1 MTDRTLI
8 ERVHGIPFVVG
19 LALITVGGLLSTPV
33 LAQREPGSTTL
44 GLQVGQPGGV
54 TAKLYRTAPIAYD
67 AVLTGDGD
75 DFLRLYLHRLWERP
89 LPESPMHVYYGP
101 GGLIGAQRTA
111 ASLRPELGLSASL
124 GLNFYAER
132 FEVFLH
138 ASPILHIHPTL
149 DPTLGGSVGLRYDL
163 HQP

>member
-1 MTDRTLI
+1 VLL
-8 ERVHGIPFVVG
+8 V
-19 LALITVGGLLSTPV
+19 LGGLLTTPV
-33 LAQREPGSTTL
+33 LAQRDPGSTTL
-44 GLQVGQPGGV
+44 GVQVGQPGGV
-54 TAKLYRTAPIAYD
+54 TVKVYRSSPIVYD
-67 AVLTGDGD
+67 AVVTGDGD

-89 LPESPMHVYYGP
+89 LPEPPMHVYYGP
-101 GGLIGAQRTA
+101 GLLVGGQRT
-111 ASLRPELGLSASL
+111 STTLRPELGLSSII

-138 ASPILHIHPTL
+138 ASPVLQLHPAL

>member
-1 MTDRTLI
+1 MTDRTLFG
-8 ERVHGIPFVVG
+8 RVNRDPFVAG
-19 LALITVGGLLSTPV
+19 LALITVGWLMSTPV
-33 LAQREPGSTTL
+33 LAQRDPGSTTL

-54 TAKLYRTAPIAYD
+54 TAKLYRTSSIAYD

-75 DFLRLYLHRLWERP
+75 DFLRLYLSRLWERP

-101 GGLIGAQRTA
+101 GTLVGGRRTA
-111 ASLRPELGLSASL
+111 TALRPELGLSASL
-124 GLNFYAER
+124 GFNFYAER

-138 ASPILHIHPTL
+138 VSPLLQLHPTL